1 MIRTGDY
8 SSLNIGADFIG
19 NKKDR
24 LRKEAPKQSWQT
36 KKSNIPDKFPVFQKK
51 KRNFAD
57 GQLAL
62 TGWRV
67 DLHYGKGRLLT

>member
-8 SSLNIGADFIG
+8 SSLNIGAGFIG

-24 LRKEAPKQSWQT
+24 LGKEAPKPSWQT